1 MDQGCVFMFTG
12 LIETIGKVSAIHP
25 RGDVWQF
32 DIEAPKI
39 AGELRIGESVSIS
52 GACSTVIRSDDR
64 FFSIEVMEETR
75 KKTKHGN
82 FKNGSR
88 VNLER
93 AMRLDSR
100 LDGHIVSG
108 HVDGLAKVDKIETYP
123 ETMKYFFNAG
133 PDILSGIV
141 PKGSVAIDGISLT
154 VIDVTTDTF
163 SVSII
168 PTTISETTLS
178 ELKEGDAV
186 NIETDIL
193 GKYITKFLETHFSN
207 SDEGGGMKNSLTWDK
222 LAKYGW
228 V

>member
-1 MDQGCVFMFTG
+1 MFTG
-12 LIETIGKVSAIHP
+12 LIETIGKISAIHP
-25 RGDVWQF
+25 RGDVWQL

-39 AGELRIGESVSIS
+39 AGELRIGDSVSIS
-52 GACSTVIRSDDR
+52 GSCSTVVRSDNR
-64 FFSIEVMEETR
+64 SFSIEIMEETR
-75 KKTKHGN
+75 KKTKLGD
-82 FKNGSR
+82 FKNGSK

-108 HVDGLAKVDKIETYP
+108 HIDGLAKVDKIEKYP
-123 ETMKYFFNAG
+123 ETMKYYFNAG

-141 PKGSVAIDGISLT
+141 SKGSVAIDGISLT

-163 SVSII
+163 SVGII

-178 ELKEGDAV
+178 ELREGDAV

-193 GKYITKFLETHFSN
+193 GKYITKFLSTRFS
-207 SDEGGGMKNSLTWDK
+207 DADRGGEMKNSLTWDK
-222 LAKYGW
+222 LVKYGW

>member
-1 MDQGCVFMFTG
+1 MFTG
-12 LIETIGKVSAIHP
+12 LIETIGKVAAIHP

-39 AGELRIGESVSIS
+39 AGDLRIGESVSIS

-108 HVDGLAKVDKIETYP
+108 HVDGLAEVHKIEIFP
-123 ETMKYFFNAG
+123 ETRKYYFNA
-133 PDILSGIV
+133 PQDILSGIV

-163 SVSII
+163 SVGII

-178 ELKEGDAV
+178 ELREGDAV

-222 LAKYGW
+222 LVKYGW

>member
-1 MDQGCVFMFTG
+1 MDQGGVFMFTG

-39 AGELRIGESVSIS
+39 AGELRIGDSVSIS

-75 KKTKHGN
+75 KKTKLGN
-82 FKNGSR
+82 LKNGSR

-178 ELKEGDAV
+178 QLKEGDAV

-193 GKYITKFLETHFSN
+193 GKYITKFLNTRFS
-207 SDEGGGMKNSLTWDK
+207 DADKGEEMKNSLTWDK
-222 LAKYGW
+222 LVKYGW
-228 V
+228 A

>member
-1 MDQGCVFMFTG
+1 MDQRGAFMFTG
-12 LIETIGKVSAIHP
+12 LIETIGTVSAVQP
-25 RGDVWQF
+25 RGDVWQI

-39 AGELRIGESVSIS
+39 AGELRIGDSVSVS
-52 GACSTVIRSDDR
+52 GACSTVVRCDNRS
-64 FFSIEVMEETR
+64 FSIEIMQETR
-75 KKTKHGN
+75 DKTKLGN
-82 FKNGSR
+82 LKSGSH

-108 HVDGLAKVDKIETYP
+108 HIDGLAKVRKIDIYP
-123 ETMKYFFNAG
+123 ETRKYFFTAG
-133 PDILSGIV
+133 QDLLSNIV

-154 VIDVTTDTF
+154 VIDVTPETF
-163 SVSII
+163 SVGII
-168 PTTISETTLS
+168 PTTISETTLP

-193 GKYITKFLETHFSN
+193 GKYITKFLKARFPDSN
-207 SDEGGGMKNSLTWDK
+207 EGGEMKNSLTWDK
-222 LAKYGW
+222 LVKYGW

>member
-1 MDQGCVFMFTG
+1 MDQGGVFMFTG

-25 RGDVWQF
+25 RGDVWQL
-32 DIEAPKI
+32 DIVAPNI
-39 AGELRIGESVSIS
+39 AGELRIGDSVAVS
-52 GACSTVIRSDDR
+52 GACSTVVRSDNR
-64 FFSIEVMEETR
+64 SFSIEIMEETR
-75 KKTKHGN
+75 NKTKLGDL
-82 FKNGSR
+82 KNGSR

-108 HVDGLAKVDKIETYP
+108 HIDGLAKVDKIETYP

-141 PKGSVAIDGISLT
+141 HKGSVAIDGISLT

-163 SVSII
+163 SVGII

-178 ELKEGDAV
+178 ELREGDAV

-193 GKYITKFLETHFSN
+193 GKYITKFLNTRFSEA
-207 SDEGGGMKNSLTWDK
+207 DEGGEMKNSLTWDK
-222 LAKYGW
+222 LVKYGW